1 MTLRKYLGWVPPLA
15 MGLAVGS
22 SLMLVAS
29 CGAFDS
35 TDIVDTKQELNL
47 PDGKGTCYMMEI
59 DGKNG
64 AGEDVGESFYC
75 APKDEFDKN
84 RVGEE
89 WVDVNGKRK

>member
-1 MTLRKYLGWVPPLA
+1 MKRGLGVA
-15 MGLAVGS
+15 GVGVAVLLLLGGCFS
-22 SLMLVAS
+22 
-29 CGAFDS
+29 S

-64 AGEDVGESFYC
+64 AGEDTGESFYC
-75 APKDEFDKN
+75 APKDEYDKN

-89 WVDVNGKRK
+89 WVGADGKKK

>member
-1 MTLRKYLGWVPPLA
+1 MKRGLSAAGAGVAAVLLLG
-15 MGLAVGS
+15 GCFKS
-22 SLMLVAS
+22 K
-29 CGAFDS
+29 
-35 TDIVDTKQELNL
+35 DIVDTKQELNL

-75 APKDEFDKN
+75 APKDEYDKN

-89 WVDVNGKRK
+89 WVDANGKRK

>member
-1 MTLRKYLGWVPPLA
+1 MKRGLSVAGAGVAAVLLLGGCLN
-15 MGLAVGS
+15 S
-22 SLMLVAS
+22 K
-29 CGAFDS
+29 
-35 TDIVDTKQELNL
+35 DIVDTKQELNL

-75 APKDEFDKN
+75 APKDEYDKN

-89 WVDVNGKRK
+89 WVDANGKRK